1 MYVPMLKFVKK
12 ARNLLAAMFNFLNAQ
27 ARDLKL
33 KEKNG
38 VFSARSATGFTIHN
52 TFFQKYT

>member
-1 MYVPMLKFVKK
+1 MLKFVKK